1 MTFGTGG
8 FTLFLGAALV
18 IALTPGPGLFYVAA
32 RTLAGGRREGLAS
45 SVGLGLG
52 GLVHV
57 VAGAAGLSAL
67 LMASAEAFT
76 VLKLAG
82 AAYLVWLGIK
92 TIREAAV
99 ALPQE
104 VAVTGAAR
112 AFREGVLVES
122 PNPKTAAFFLA
133 LIPQFVEPAHGHI
146 ALQFATL
153 GLISVLLN
161 TLADIAMVIMAARAR
176 DGVARRP
183 TLIRRLREA
192 SGLVMCGLGASLAFA
207 RRAS

>member
-1 MTFGTGG
+1 MTFSTTS
-8 FTLFLGAALV
+8 FTLFLGAALL
-18 IALTPGPGLFYVAA
+18 IALTPGPGLLYVGA

-76 VLKLAG
+76 ALKLVG
-82 AAYLVWLGIK
+82 AAYLVWLGMK
-92 TIREAAV
+92 TIREASV
-99 ALPQE
+99 ALPQA
-104 VAVTGAAR
+104 VVVTGAAR

-122 PNPKTAAFFLA
+122 LNPKTAAFFLA
-133 LIPQFVEPAHGHI
+133 LIPQFVEPAHGHV

-176 DGVARRP
+176 QSVVRRP
-183 TLIRRLREA
+183 SLIRRLRQA
-192 SGLVMCGLGASLAFA
+192 TGVVMCGLGASLALA
-207 RRAS
+207 RRSS

>member
-1 MTFGTGG
+1 MTFSTGS

-18 IALTPGPGLFYVAA
+18 IALTPGPGLLYVAA
-32 RTLAGGRREGLAS
+32 RTLGGGRREGLTS

-76 VLKLAG
+76 ALKLAG

-92 TIREAAV
+92 TIREASV
-99 ALPQE
+99 ALPQQ
-104 VAVTGAAR
+104 VVVTGAAD

-122 PNPKTAAFFLA
+122 
-133 LIPQFVEPAHGHI
+133 
-146 ALQFATL
+146 
-153 GLISVLLN
+153 LN
-161 TLADIAMVIMAARAR
+161 R
-176 DGVARRP
+176 RRP
-183 TLIRRLREA
+183 RSSSRSFRSSSSRRTAISRCN
-192 SGLVMCGLGASLAFA
+192 SPRLG
-207 RRAS
+207 

>member
-1 MTFGTGG
+1 MLRVDTFT
-8 FTLFLGAALV
+8 FFLGAALV

-76 VLKLAG
+76 AVKLVG

-92 TIREAAV
+92 TIREASV

-122 PNPKTAAFFLA
+122 LNPKTAAFFLA
-133 LIPQFVEPAHGHI
+133 LIPQFLEPARGHV
-146 ALQFATL
+146 ALQFAVL
-153 GLISVLLN
+153 GLVSVLLN
-161 TLADIAMVIMAARAR
+161 TLADITMVVMAARAR
-176 DGVARRP
+176 DSV
-183 TLIRRLREA
+183 
-192 SGLVMCGLGASLAFA
+192 
-207 RRAS
+207 

>member
-32 RTLAGGRREGLAS
+32 RNLAGGRREGLAS

-99 ALPQE
+99 ALTQE

-122 PNPKTAAFFLA
+122 LNPKTAAFFLA

-183 TLIRRLREA
+183 TLIRLLREA

>member
-1 MTFGTGG
+1 VT
-8 FTLFLGAALV
+8 
-18 IALTPGPGLFYVAA
+18 A
-32 RTLAGGRREGLAS
+32 RTLAGGRSEGLAS
-45 SVGLGLG
+45 CVGLGLG

-122 PNPKTAAFFLA
+122 LNPKTAAFFLA

-176 DGVARRP
+176 DGLARRP
-183 TLIRRLREA
+183 TVIRRLREA